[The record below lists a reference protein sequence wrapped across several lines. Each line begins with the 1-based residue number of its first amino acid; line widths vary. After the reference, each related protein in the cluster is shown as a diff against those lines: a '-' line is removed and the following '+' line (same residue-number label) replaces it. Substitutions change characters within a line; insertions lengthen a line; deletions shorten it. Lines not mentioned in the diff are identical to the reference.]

1 MKRSRPLFFAMAV
14 ALLLSGCNLVFDTI
28 QGSGKSTTETR
39 NVSGFTAVELDGSGD
54 LQIQQTGTESL
65 TITADDNLLEYLTS
79 DINSGRLK
87 LGTKNGAHVSS
98 SKPVVYKLTVKNLNG
113 IVLAGSGSVQGENLA
128 SDSMRIEIA
137 GSGNI
142 TTSGSADRAE
152 LIVEGSGNYSGD
164 SFKTKNARVEIDGSG
179 GVSLAASD
187 TLNVTIN
194 GSGSVEYIG
203 DPKVTTT
210 RNGSGSV
217 GRKH

>member
-1 MKRSRPLFFAMAV
+1 MKRSHALLFALGLG
-14 ALLLSGCNLVFDTI
+14 LLLSGCDVLFDTI

-39 NVSGFTAVELDGSGD
+39 NVSGFTTVELDGSGD
-54 LQIQQTGTESL
+54 LQLQQTGTESL
-65 TITADDNLLEYLTS
+65 TITADDNLLQYLTS
-79 DINSGRLK
+79 DINNGRLK
-87 LGTKNGAHVSS
+87 LGTKSGTNVRS
-98 SKPVVYKLTVKNLNG
+98 SKPVLYTLTVKNLNG
-113 IVLAGSGSVQGENLA
+113 IVLAGSGNIGGKDLA

-142 TTSGSADRAE
+142 TTSGSADHAE

-179 GVSLAASD
+179 GVIVAASD
-187 TLNVTIN
+187 TLDVTIN

-210 RNGSGSV
+210 SHGSGTV
-217 GRKH
+217 GKRH